1 MPVKINNWS
10 NLLRSYAIWLTLGL
24 FYFVLGMQLSLT
36 RSLFNIVL
44 FVPMQYLIYN
54 LNLQKF
60 MPRFYETDKLK
71 FRLYNAILML
81 FMASFGVLAEIL
93 YQHIFTEDIPPSN
106 FNLMGAFI
114 LYIILCLMAF
124 WVSMTR
130 YLVAKEEKTNF
141 EIETLKRDKAE
152 SELKFLKTQI
162 NPHFLFNALNNIYSM
177 AYTGDKSAP
186 EKITMLSD
194 MLRYVLYDCESEFI
208 SLYKEIDYI
217 SSFIEFQQ
225 LKTENR
231 QNITFNAGPYDDNY
245 QIAPMLL
252 VTFVENGFKHSKI
265 EKNKQGF
272 VTIHLSQTDEKFY
285 FSVENSVPDNISQSK
300 SVSRGIGIDNVRN
313 RLNLLY
319 PTKHKLSIISKA
331 NFHKIELELYK

>member
-1 MPVKINNWS
+1 MPAKINNWY
-10 NLLRSYAIWLTLGL
+10 NLLTSYAVWVALAL
-24 FYFVLGMQLSLT
+24 FYFVLGLQINLI
-36 RSLFNIVL
+36 RGLFHVVL
-44 FVPMQYLIYN
+44 FVPMQYLVYN
-54 LNLQKF
+54 LNLRKF
-60 MPRFYETDKLK
+60 MPRYYETDKRK
-71 FRLYNAILML
+71 FRLYNAALMPL
-81 FMASFGVLAEIL
+81 LAGFGVLAEIV
-93 YQHIFTEDIPPSN
+93 YRHFFTDDLTPSH
-106 FNLMGAFI
+106 FKLLGPFI
-114 LYIILCLMAF
+114 LHLILCLMAF

-130 YLVAKEEKTNF
+130 YLVAKQEKTNI

-217 SSFIEFQQ
+217 SSFLEFQQ
-225 LKTENR
+225 LKTEKR
-231 QNITFNAGPYDDNY
+231 QNITFYAGPYDDNY

-285 FSVENSVPDNISQSK
+285 FSVENSVPDNVPQSK
-300 SVSRGIGIDNVRN
+300 KFNRGIGIDNARN

-319 PTKHKLSIISKA
+319 PAKHKLNIISEA